1 MTERHL
7 DQDLKALKEELL
19 AMAGHVE
26 RSIQYATDALIEWD
40 SSKFSTVDES
50 EHKINVA
57 HKQVD
62 EDCVAHHSAEHHP
75 DATSIEKAGTG
86 HGDHAGPDC
95 CKSSACRCACVHACA
110 SALPA
115 RLHVSVQLALGL
127 DVMPLPLGHAAPAL
141 PHLIRPPIG

>member
-1 MTERHL
+1 MSPVSASSLLLRL
-7 DQDLKALKEELL
+7 FLIAMLVLNGAWSAFASVSMNPVMEEQ
-19 AMAGHVE
+19 A
-26 RSIQYATDALIEWD
+26 
-40 SSKFSTVDES
+40 S
-50 EHKINVA
+50 EVA
-57 HKQVD
+57 AAVQVD
-62 EDCVAHHSAEHHP
+62 EDCFADHSAEHHP

-141 PHLIRPPIG
+141 HHLIRPPIG

>member
-1 MTERHL
+1 MSPVSASSLLLRL
-7 DQDLKALKEELL
+7 FLIAMLVLNGAWSAFASVSMNPVMEEQ
-19 AMAGHVE
+19 A
-26 RSIQYATDALIEWD
+26 
-40 SSKFSTVDES
+40 S
-50 EHKINVA
+50 EVA
-57 HKQVD
+57 AAVQVD
-62 EDCVAHHSAEHHP
+62 EDCFAHHSAEHHP
-75 DATSIEKAGTG
+75 DATSIEKAGAG

>member
-1 MTERHL
+1 MSPVSASSLLLRL
-7 DQDLKALKEELL
+7 FLIAMLVLNGAWSAFASVSMNPVMEEQ
-19 AMAGHVE
+19 A
-26 RSIQYATDALIEWD
+26 
-40 SSKFSTVDES
+40 S
-50 EHKINVA
+50 EVA
-57 HKQVD
+57 AAVQVD
-62 EDCVAHHSAEHHP
+62 EDCFAHHSAEHHP
-75 DATSIEKAGTG
+75 DATSIEKGGTG

>member
-1 MTERHL
+1 MSPVSASSLLLRL
-7 DQDLKALKEELL
+7 FLIAMLVLNGAWSAFASVSMNPVMEEQ
-19 AMAGHVE
+19 A
-26 RSIQYATDALIEWD
+26 
-40 SSKFSTVDES
+40 S
-50 EHKINVA
+50 EVA
-57 HKQVD
+57 AAVQVD
-62 EDCVAHHSAEHHP
+62 EDCFAHHSAEHHP

-95 CKSSACRCACVHACA
+95 CKSPACRCACVHACA